1 MNKWDRYGLEEARH
15 QARMS
20 KDPST
25 AVGACILRPDGT
37 IAATGWNGFAR
48 GVRDTAE
55 RLNDRPTKL
64 ALTLHAEQNALH
76 SSREDVAG
84 YTLYVWPFQPC
95 AHCASAIIQNRIGR
109 IVAPAADVPDRW
121 QADFA
126 LAREVLGEA
135 GVALDLIHTS
145 HRNDTDTVV

>member
-1 MNKWDRYGLEEARH
+1 MKWDRYGLEEARH

-37 IAATGWNGFAR
+37 VASMGWNGFAR
-48 GVRDTAE
+48 GVQDTPE
-55 RLNDRPTKL
+55 RLNDRAIKY
-64 ALTLHAEQNALH
+64 ALTLHAEENALH
-76 SSREDVAG
+76 SSREDLAG

-95 AHCASAIIQNRIGR
+95 AHCASSIVQNRLAR
-109 IVAPAADVPDRW
+109 VVAPEGQIPERW

-126 LAREVLGEA
+126 LARVVLGEA
-135 GVALDLIHTS
+135 GVRLDLLPE
-145 HRNDTDTVV
+145 